1 LSTGARARFGA
12 AVVAAGLRAGDFF
25 AGDLRAGVFPTACS
39 AIFAFAARAGA
50 FAFADVFF
58 AALRASAGAAFTVL
72 RTTVL
77 RAAVFLTGLDDGVL
91 GIAEMSVK
99 KESIFYD
106 AQKRGWPGQRRTHPV
121 IARSVSDEAIQ
132 SAVAARSELDCF
144 VEPVIGRRFAPT
156 RWLAMTMRR
165 SSAKE

>member
-39 AIFAFAARAGA
+39 AIFAFATRAGA

-106 AQKRGWPGQRRTHPV
+106 AQKRDSMTRRNV
-121 IARSVSDEAIQ
+121 DGRVSVALTPSLRGASATKQ
-132 SAVAARSELDCF
+132 SSQQ
-144 VEPVIGRRFAPT
+144 
-156 RWLAMTMRR
+156 
-165 SSAKE
+165 